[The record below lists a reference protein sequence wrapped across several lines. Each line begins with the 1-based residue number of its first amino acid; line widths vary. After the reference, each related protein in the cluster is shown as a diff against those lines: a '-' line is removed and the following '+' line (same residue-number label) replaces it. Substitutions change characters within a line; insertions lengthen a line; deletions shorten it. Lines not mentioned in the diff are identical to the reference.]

1 MGVRRLTQTRIV
13 RVAVILLK
21 ASTRGDRIMAD
32 KEDRQVKQITGFISE
47 VKVDNDWG
55 RNGVVWPDMA
65 SAEAAA
71 RDLFWRWMLTTD
83 YRAVEVAEEPNR
95 PTWDEWVADRGLPA
109 RSVSL

>member
-1 MGVRRLTQTRIV
+1 
-13 RVAVILLK
+13 
-21 ASTRGDRIMAD
+21 MAD

-47 VKVDNDWG
+47 VKVDNAWN
-55 RNGVVWPDMA
+55 RNGVVWPDLT

-109 RSVSL
+109 RSVSLTSWTTAT